1 MASITDLG
9 KIFIE
14 LKELIKSYSPPLVAT
29 TDEEARYDLVSIKK
43 VEIEGRKRSEVY
55 FASIIQRKDYVGFYF
70 MPVYSAPEMKAFFQP
85 ELLGRLK
92 GKSCF
97 HIKSLDE
104 QLLGQIRQ
112 ACEKG
117 FHLYQERDWV

>member
-1 MASITDLG
+1 MASITDLHR
-9 KIFIE
+9 IFIL
-14 LKELIKSYSPPLVAT
+14 LKELLKPYSPPLVAT
-29 TDEEARYDLVSIKK
+29 VDEAARFDLVSIKK
-43 VEIEGRKRSEVY
+43 VEIEGRKRSQVY
-55 FASIIQRKDYVGFYF
+55 FASIIQRKEYVGFYF

-104 QLLGQIRQ
+104 QLLGQIRE

-117 FHLYQERDWV
+117 FHLYQNRGWV

>member
-1 MASITDLG
+1 MTAITDLQS
-9 KIFIE
+9 IYMM
-14 LKELIKSYSPPLVAT
+14 LKELLHPFSPPLT
-29 TDEEARYDLVSIKK
+29 ITKDEEARFDLVSIKK

-104 QLLGQIRQ
+104 KLLGQIRQ

-117 FHLYQERDWV
+117 FHLYQNRGWV